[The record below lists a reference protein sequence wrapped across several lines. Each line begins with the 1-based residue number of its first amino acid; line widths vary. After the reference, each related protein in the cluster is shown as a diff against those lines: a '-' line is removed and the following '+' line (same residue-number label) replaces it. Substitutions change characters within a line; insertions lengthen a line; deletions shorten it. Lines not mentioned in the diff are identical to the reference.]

1 MQNNFSGYYR
11 PSKDVLTEIWSKC
24 IFVLDTNVL
33 LGLYRYP
40 KEAHDELVKTFS
52 QVSDRLWI
60 PHQVALEYQE
70 NRLSVISEQL
80 GKYDDVSK
88 IINETQSNLES
99 KINELQLKRRHSV
112 INPEGFLNKVSDL
125 FREFQGEL
133 ESSKKEQPD
142 ISDDDLVRSDIDKL
156 LENKIG
162 SPLSN
167 DELKKLYDEG
177 KDRYEQRR
185 PPGYLDKGKSKQDEQ
200 FHFWGDFAIKREFG
214 DLIVWYQLIK
224 EVASKK
230 AEHVIFIT
238 DDDKDDWWWTYKGKT
253 IGARPELVQEIQ
265 QKAGVKSFYMYN
277 SARFLKYAKEFLGAE
292 INQETINQVK
302 EISELQK
309 SKPSGFLLTHNRI
322 EQIEL
327 FVYKWLQS
335 RFDGYEIIQNERFPD
350 FVVIKENQRIAYEVK
365 YVRDARY
372 IFMRWR
378 DVGYRAFYEVSQGK
392 YDVFYVAFVIDH
404 VANSESQREIQRW
417 VKNLEIP
424 KGVIIQIFETFIN
437 DDEVVDLHFV
447 NELSD
452 NS

>member
-1 MQNNFSGYYR
+1 MQNGFSGYYR
-11 PSKDVLTEIWSKC
+11 PSNDVLTEIWSKC

-40 KEAHDELVKTFS
+40 KEAHDELMKTFS
-52 QVSDRLWI
+52 QISGRLWI

-112 INPEGFLNKVSDL
+112 INPEGFLNKISDV
-125 FREFQGEL
+125 FREFQTEL
-133 ESSKKEQPD
+133 ESLKKEQPD
-142 ISDDDLVRSDIDKL
+142 ISDDDLVRSDIDNM

-162 SPLSN
+162 SPLTI
-167 DELKKLYDEG
+167 DELKKLCDEG

-200 FHFWGDFAIKREFG
+200 FHFWGDLAIKREFG

-224 EVASKK
+224 EATSRKM
-230 AEHVIFIT
+230 EHVIFIT

-309 SKPSGFLLTHNRI
+309 STHSRFSSMQNRALQV
-322 EQIEL
+322 EQFI
-327 FVYKWLQS
+327 YKWVQS
-335 RFDGYEIIQNERFPD
+335 RFDGCEIIRHERFPD
-350 FVVIKENQRIAYEVK
+350 FILLKDGQKIAYEVK
-365 YVRDARY
+365 YVRDPRN
-372 IFMRWR
+372 IFLRWR
-378 DVGYRAFYEVSQGK
+378 DVGYRGFYEVSQGK
-392 YDVFYVAFVIDH
+392 YNIFYIAFVIDH
-404 VANSESQREIQRW
+404 DADSEIHRW

-424 KGVIIQIFETFIN
+424 EGVRVQIFEAFTK
-437 DDEVVDLHFV
+437 DDEVVDLHFLK
-447 NELSD
+447 ELSD
-452 NS
+452 NHKNP